1 MPFFLR
7 MGLQGLSA
15 LIPFKSLLYIGL
27 IAGLLGSLVLFV
39 KIRDGNLV
47 REAKV
52 ASDAVWAEK
61 IAVENLKRERKN
73 SDAEKAARN
82 VAAIS
87 PDRAKRL
94 QLCTS
99 ERENCRQDGK

>member
-27 IAGLLGSLVLFV
+27 VAGAVASLVLFIN
-39 KIRDGNLV
+39 IRDANLI
-47 REAKV
+47 REAK
-52 ASDAVWAEK
+52 ASSDAVWAEK
-61 IAVENLKRERKN
+61 IAVENLKHERRI

-82 VAAIS
+82 VIPVSA
-87 PDRAKRL
+87 DRAKRL
-94 QLCTS
+94 QLCAS
-99 ERENCRQDGK
+99 EPENCRQTSK